1 MLEKR
6 IELILECDISMDK
19 DNLRKALT
27 ELVKENE
34 GLKRESFLKTKE
46 IRKNKDDLTKINS
59 KMNRQNKKIDA
70 LMKNKKGL
78 SAPENHI
85 EEHDKYNFEDLPM
98 KDDPLNLL
106 KAYTIPMT
114 LDFRTN
120 SLRLHFAGTLLSYL
134 KIFSCVN
141 LL

>member
-34 GLKRESFLKTKE
+34 GLKRENFLKIKE
-46 IRKNKDDLTKINS
+46 LRKNKDDLSKLNA

-70 LMKNKKGL
+70 MTKSKKGL
-78 SAPENHI
+78 SAPEMHT
-85 EEHDKYNFEDLPM
+85 EEQDKYNFEDMPS

-106 KAYTIPMT
+106 KAYQIPVS

-120 SLRLHFAGTLLSYL
+120 SLRLHFAGIQFGFVRRL
-134 KIFSCVN
+134 KLI
-141 LL
+141 